1 MYKITKRER
10 ERENKKDKLNLNIK
24 MTRRDTKE
32 SAKKTNHAYERKKKT
47 LNKRQ
52 EQKSEKGER

>member
-32 SAKKTNHAYERKKKT
+32 SAKKTNHAYEKKKP

>member
-32 SAKKTNHAYERKKKT
+32 SAKKTNHAYEKKK
-47 LNKRQ
+47 KIPQ
-52 EQKSEKGER
+52 QKTRTKK